1 MNYHCQ
7 EGAFSLPTSDYL
19 DSSAHI
25 LKFPSLDAT
34 LTLTRDQLPEG
45 MTVTEYLCAQIT
57 QLQQNMTLHGLTEYT
72 PFQTVELIDG
82 IEFYCEP
89 EQQGM
94 HLYQYVAA
102 YNLTGSLLVMTYCQ
116 IRPFTDADLQHW
128 QTLKLNFARRP

>member
-7 EGAFSLPTSDYL
+7 EGAVNLPVSDYL
-19 DSSAHI
+19 DSSVHI

-34 LTLTRDQLPEG
+34 LTLTRDRLAQG
-45 MTVTEYLCAQIT
+45 QTATEYLTAQIAM
-57 QLQQNMTLHGLTEYT
+57 LQQNMTLHGLTEFT
-72 PFQTVELIDG
+72 PFHTVEQIAG

-94 HLYQYVAA
+94 HLYQYVGA
-102 YNLTGSLLVMTYCQ
+102 YDLTSSLLVMTYCQ
-116 IRPFTDADLQHW
+116 IRPFTEADLQHW